1 MKKLPFVTIGIPF
14 YNAEKFLEYAI
25 KSVLAQ
31 TYQNWELIL
40 VNDGSTDGSIDIA
53 KKYLNL
59 DTRIRLFDDGLNKKL
74 PFRLNQ
80 IIKEAKF
87 EYIVRM
93 DADDLMSVDRL
104 NKQVNFLMNNQ
115 EYDLITTGMYSI
127 GNKNEI
133 LGKRIPRNYQM
144 KPAEMLKGLTNLLHA
159 SMLAKKDWCLRNLY
173 REDNALAED
182 YELWLTSNIK
192 DDLKYYV
199 LEEPLYYY
207 REGENV
213 KKEKMIKGYNTQIQV
228 IERYSSGV
236 ISNREK
242 EKIIKKFKLKK
253 IIVSLLDLMGMMVFL
268 QKKRVVPVNS
278 EDVINYQKNLKIIKN
293 FELN

>member
-1 MKKLPFVTIGIPF
+1 MISIGIPF
-14 YNAEKFLEYAI
+14 FNAEKYLADAI

-31 TYQNWELIL
+31 SYPYWELIL
-40 VNDGSTDGSIDIA
+40 VDDGSTDGSLKIA
-53 KKYLNL
+53 Q
-59 DTRIRLFDDGLNKKL
+59 DFATRDSRIRVISDGVNKKL
-74 PFRLNQ
+74 PARLNE

-87 EYIVRM
+87 DFIARM
-93 DADDLMSVDRL
+93 DADDLMDCDRL
-104 NKQVNFLMNNQ
+104 KIQF
-115 EYDLITTGMYSI
+115 EYLKKHPEINLVTTGMYSI

-192 DDLKYYV
+192 GDLKYYV

-253 IIVSLLDLMGMMVFL
+253 IIVSLLDLMGMMFFL

-278 EDVINYQKNLKIIKN
+278 EDVINYHKNLKIIKEL
-293 FELN
+293 ELN